1 MENIDIFEI
10 QGKFGKHVFEIGA
23 YIYDSK
29 EQLEKMKNLRKTK
42 KQRKADAEA
51 ARLYAE
57 AFGRD
62 SEFYSFI
69 KTLEVYQNTM
79 DQGTSLVLSTDSDF
93 LQYLKGYSEA
103 QQ

>member
-1 MENIDIFEI
+1 M
-10 QGKFGKHVFEIGA
+10 
-23 YIYDSK
+23 
-29 EQLEKMKNLRKTK
+29 
-42 KQRKADAEA
+42 ADAEA

-62 SEFYSFI
+62 SEFYSFV

-79 DQGTSLVLSTDSDF
+79 DEGTSLVLSTDSDF
-93 LQYLKGYSEA
+93 LQYLKGYSET